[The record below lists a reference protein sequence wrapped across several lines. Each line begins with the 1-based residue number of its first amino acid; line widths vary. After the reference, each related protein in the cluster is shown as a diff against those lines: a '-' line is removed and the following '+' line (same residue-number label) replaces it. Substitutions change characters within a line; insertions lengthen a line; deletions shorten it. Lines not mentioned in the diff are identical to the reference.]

1 MKSAVVTGAGSGI
14 GAAVARRLLAD
25 GWAVVA
31 VDNQRNGLAQYAE
44 NTRCATVL
52 GDVADQSTHARAGE
66 RAADIGEL
74 HAWISAAGITATHQL
89 HALDEHAARRI
100 IDINQMGAL
109 LGAAEAVARFRAT
122 GTPGVVVGISS
133 IHGSHSAVHYPVYE
147 MTKAAIEAL
156 TRSIAVSYGA
166 DGIRAVAIAP
176 GAIRT
181 PALTASIEA
190 SDDPQMAM
198 ARLRES
204 SPLQRLG
211 HPNEIADAVAF
222 VTSGSASFITGTT
235 IVVDGGWT
243 SVLLGEER
251 PSEGEDPTK

>member
-14 GAAVARRLLAD
+14 GEAVAIRLLAD

-31 VDNQRNGLAQYAE
+31 VDNQRDRLAQYAD
-44 NTRCATVL
+44 NTQCATVL
-52 GDVADQSTHARAGE
+52 GDVADASTHRRAGE
-66 RAADIGEL
+66 RASGIGEL
-74 HAWISAAGITATHQL
+74 SAWVSVAGITASHQL
-89 HALDEHAARRI
+89 HAMDEHAARRV
-100 IDINQMGAL
+100 IDINQVGSL
-109 LGAAEAVARFRAT
+109 LGAAEAVARFRAAA
-122 GTPGVVVGISS
+122 TPGVVVGISS

-147 MTKAAIEAL
+147 MTKAAVDAL

-181 PALTASIEA
+181 PALTAGIEA
-190 SDDPQMAM
+190 SHDPGAAR
-198 ARLRES
+198 ARLERS

-211 HPNEIADAVAF
+211 RPNEIAEAVAF
-222 VTSGSASFITGTT
+222 VVSEGASFITGTT

-243 SVLLGEER
+243 SVLLGPE
-251 PSEGEDPTK
+251 PSTEGEDPTK